1 MIKDILLW
9 ALSKFTPSHE
19 EKIEAWSFPVL
30 QEKRRPQVKKAT
42 TRKVAVKKPVAKKA
56 TKVAKKTTV
65 KNSPLLKVMKQEQK
79 EVKKVLKQKAK
90 Q

>member
-1 MIKDILLW
+1 MIKEILLW
-9 ALSKFTPSHE
+9 ALSKFAPAEE
-19 EKIEAWSFPVL
+19 EKVEAWPFPAP

-42 TRKVAVKKPVAKKA
+42 TRKPEVKKPAAKKTVAKKS
-56 TKVAKKTTV
+56 TV